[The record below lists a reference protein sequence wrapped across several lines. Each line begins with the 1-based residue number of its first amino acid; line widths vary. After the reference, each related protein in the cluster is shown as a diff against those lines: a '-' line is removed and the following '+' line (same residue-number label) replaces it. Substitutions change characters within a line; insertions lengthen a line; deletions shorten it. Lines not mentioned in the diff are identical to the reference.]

1 MKEKNQIP
9 EKSNL
14 TGEVTQIVCDNCF
27 EDYLFVLKDKNHK
40 FSIGLLDILKCLKFA
55 EDEGAV
61 PKISADWWLNVTG
74 HFGNFDEE

>member
-1 MKEKNQIP
+1 MKKKNQIP

-40 FSIGLLDILKCLKFA
+40 FS
-55 EDEGAV
+55 
-61 PKISADWWLNVTG
+61 
-74 HFGNFDEE
+74 